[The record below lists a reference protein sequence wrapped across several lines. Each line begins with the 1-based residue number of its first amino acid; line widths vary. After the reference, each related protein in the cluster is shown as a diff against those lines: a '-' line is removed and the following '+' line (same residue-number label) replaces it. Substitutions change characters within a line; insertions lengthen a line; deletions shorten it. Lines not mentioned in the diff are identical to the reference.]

1 MTGKEPE
8 DYFKSF
14 KDGLSDF
21 GQKVNDVVDGFLSG
35 DYMGSTF
42 HVASDA
48 YESDGYFWI
57 EIELPGIKKE
67 EVSIQVIE
75 DELVVKGNK
84 AISDEKERIYYQ
96 RERKLG
102 DFIRHFEL
110 PENVKL
116 EKIKASFDNGLL
128 RVRFPLEKQEKE
140 EDGDVKDVN
149 ID

>member
-14 KDGLSDF
+14 KEGLSDF

-35 DYMGSTF
+35 DYAGGTF
-42 HVASDA
+42 LVTSDA

-57 EIELPGIKKE
+57 EIELPGMKKE

-84 AISDEKERIYYQ
+84 TIAEEEERIYYQ

-102 DFIRHFEL
+102 EFIRHYEL

-128 RVRFPLEKQEKE
+128 RVRFPLEKPKE
-140 EDGDVKDVN
+140 EDEDVKDVN